1 MTLTATT
8 FPGLDPLLQSGV
20 IAVVRLTEAVRL
32 GPAARAL
39 AAGGVGAV
47 EVTLTTPGAID
58 AIADLASDQ
67 GLAGWVIGAG
77 TVLDESAAR
86 SVIDAGARFVV
97 SPALDPSVIRACRD
111 RAVPCMPGAFTP
123 TELLAAWRA
132 GAPVVKLFPASAVG
146 PAYIRDVLAPLPFL
160 RLVPSGGVSLENAGD
175 WIRAGAGARAS
186 RRSSEKESAPNGS
199 SGVVSASGS
208 TSWSRARTCA
218 PCASC
223 TTARV
228 LRWLASSRVPSTG
241 LGCSRAPTGSTRR
254 GSPRRWAT
262 DRPPCSGTQSPVRAP
277 SAYPSAST

>member
-1 MTLTATT
+1 MTLPATN

-20 IAVVRLTEAVRL
+20 IAVVRLTEAVPL

-67 GLAGWVIGAG
+67 KLAGCVIGAG

-86 SVIDAGARFVV
+86 YVIDAGARFVV
-97 SPALDPSVIRACRD
+97 SPTLDLSVIRACRD

-123 TELLAAWRA
+123 TELLEAWRA

-146 PAYIRDVLAPLPFL
+146 PPYIRDVLAPLPFL

-175 WIRAGAGARAS
+175 WGRAGAAAGGGGRGRPTAPPPPSGAR
-186 RRSSEKESAPNGS
+186 
-199 SGVVSASGS
+199 
-208 TSWSRARTCA
+208 
-218 PCASC
+218 
-223 TTARV
+223 
-228 LRWLASSRVPSTG
+228 
-241 LGCSRAPTGSTRR
+241 
-254 GSPRRWAT
+254 
-262 DRPPCSGTQSPVRAP
+262 TQPL
-277 SAYPSAST
+277 T

>member
-1 MTLTATT
+1 MTLPATN

-58 AIADLASDQ
+58 AIADLATDQ
-67 GLAGWVIGAG
+67 KLAGCVIGAG

-86 SVIDAGARFVV
+86 YVIDAGARFVV

-123 TELLAAWRA
+123 TELLEAWRA

-175 WIRAGAGARAS
+175 WIRAGAAAVSVGSALASAALLAEGSAAELTARARS
-186 RRSSEKESAPNGS
+186 FVERVAEARRH
-199 SGVVSASGS
+199 
-208 TSWSRARTCA
+208 
-218 PCASC
+218 
-223 TTARV
+223 
-228 LRWLASSRVPSTG
+228 
-241 LGCSRAPTGSTRR
+241 R
-254 GSPRRWAT
+254 GKTP
-262 DRPPCSGTQSPVRAP
+262 
-277 SAYPSAST
+277 